1 MPRAIDP
8 QDAQIVGVR
17 LLAAP
22 DRYLLDGC
30 EEQLGMIVARADPE
44 LFREII
50 EDKEG

>member
-1 MPRAIDP
+1 MTDP
-8 QDAQIVGVR
+8 QDARIVGMR
-17 LLAAP
+17 LLEQA

-50 EDKEG
+50 EDKEGQ